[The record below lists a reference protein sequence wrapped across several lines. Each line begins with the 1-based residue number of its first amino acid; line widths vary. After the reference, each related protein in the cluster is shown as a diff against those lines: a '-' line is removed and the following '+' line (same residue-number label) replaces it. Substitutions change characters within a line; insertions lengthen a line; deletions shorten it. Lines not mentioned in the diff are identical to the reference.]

1 MCRMQVSVTQS
12 RPFSWGFADYYYI
25 SREVTVK
32 NLHFKKGG
40 FTSYHFHARRMEIL
54 HVATGK
60 FVMYTLDQKG
70 ETMREITVVPG
81 NTVSFYPG
89 QAHQIVALEDGII
102 VETSEEYSE
111 HDTKRLIK
119 DMTVDQLSID
129 SLKHAN
135 KS

>member
-1 MCRMQVSVTQS
+1 MCRMQVSVTQC
-12 RPFSWGFADYYYI
+12 RPFSWGFASYVYM

-40 FTSYHFHARRMEIL
+40 YTSYHFHARRMEIL

-70 ETMREITVVPG
+70 ETMLDITVLPG

-119 DMTVDQLSID
+119 GMTVDQLSID
-129 SLKHAN
+129 SLQSK
-135 KS
+135 